1 MSPPFL
7 LASPHSHCLKLCRP
21 CGPSRGLIRGG
32 SGGGGFD
39 GARDEGAVAVRDR
52 LPLSA
57 ANATD
62 FVTAVAA
69 NARTPQCADGEV
81 EDRDRPDA
89 SGARLFAACQASQP
103 EAGAGSVYGGP
114 RRRRRVCR
122 RCGRRR
128 VVRRPMIVVNCGRIA
143 MGGDD

>member
-1 MSPPFL
+1 MSPL
-7 LASPHSHCLKLCRP
+7 
-21 CGPSRGLIRGG
+21 SRGLMTLIRGG

-57 ANATD
+57 ANTTY
-62 FVTAVAA
+62 FVAGIGADT
-69 NARTPQCADGEV
+69 RTPSCAKGEV
-81 EDRDRPDA
+81 EDGNRPDA
-89 SGARLFAACQASQP
+89 SGARLFAACQRGQT
-103 EAGAGSVYGGP
+103 EAGPGIVGVYGGS

-128 VVRRPMIVVNCGRIA
+128 VVRRPMIVVNCGRIT